1 MFLKTIKIIKKIQ
14 DMVIS
19 GNDVNKGTNRQII
32 YNFVLDQ
39 IKHKL
44 TKKTSRFVYNNCNI
58 MVLKV
63 CIFNT
68 SIIMAVERGRPG
80 IG

>member
-19 GNDVNKGTNRQII
+19 GNDINKGTNRQII

-44 TKKTSRFVYNNCNI
+44 TKQTSRFVYNCNI
-58 MVLKV
+58 SVLK
-63 CIFNT
+63 
-68 SIIMAVERGRPG
+68 GK
-80 IG
+80 

>member
-19 GNDVNKGTNRQII
+19 RNDINKGTNRQII

-44 TKKTSRFVYNNCNI
+44 TKKTSRFVYNNRIYCNI
-58 MVLKV
+58 KVLKV
-63 CIFNT
+63 CIQ
-68 SIIMAVERGRPG
+68 P
-80 IG
+80 

>member
-1 MFLKTIKIIKKIQ
+1 MFLKIIKKIQ

-19 GNDVNKGTNRQII
+19 GKDINKGTNRQII

-44 TKKTSRFVYNNCNI
+44 TKKTSRFVYNNI
-58 MVLKV
+58 TVISRYLRYV
-63 CIFNT
+63 FNP
-68 SIIMAVERGRPG
+68 SIIMAVERGRLG
-80 IG
+80 MG